1 VPTWPLADSG
11 RGHTGRVTRTFTA
24 SRRRLAARRLSAQSI
39 VDPSQGSAVDVV
51 ERMLAFQAQDFA
63 GALWSIG
70 LRSAGSTEAT
80 VLAALASGDIVRSWP
95 MRGTLHIVP
104 ARELGWM
111 LATTSPRMTAVTA
124 KRRRDLGLS
133 DADLDDCR
141 RVAETAL
148 TTNLTF
154 TRRELLERF
163 RLAGIPTTGQRG
175 AHILVHLAQL
185 GVIVFGPVD
194 GTEHTFALLDRW
206 VTNPRQLDADEALGE
221 FARRYVSGHGPATMR
236 DFAWWASLTL
246 TQARRGIEVAQ
257 SSGGGSVFERLE
269 VDGVEYFAAPGVA
282 EAASA
287 LVLLPGFDEYLLG
300 YQDRSAAL
308 HLDHAQRIVPG
319 GNGMFMPTIVADGE
333 VVGTWRRTRKTK
345 QVEVEPQ
352 PFAPLSA
359 RATARFARA
368 AGHYGE
374 FLESPVVVVGS
385 DANSTDR

>member
-1 VPTWPLADSG
+1 
-11 RGHTGRVTRTFTA
+11 
-24 SRRRLAARRLSAQSI
+24 LSAQSI
-39 VDPSQGSAVDVV
+39 VAPSQGSAVDVV

-70 LRSAGSTEAT
+70 LRSTGSTEAA
-80 VLAALASGDIVRSWP
+80 VLAALASGEIVRSWP

-124 KRRRDLGLS
+124 KRRRDLELS

-148 TTNLTF
+148 TTDLTL
-154 TRRELLERF
+154 TRRELLQRF
-163 RLAGIPTTGQRG
+163 TLAGIPTTGQRG

-185 GVIVFGPVD
+185 GVIVFGPVA

-206 VTNPRQLDADEALGE
+206 VRNPRELDTDEALGE
-221 FARRYVSGHGPATMR
+221 FARRYVTGHGPATVR

-308 HLDHAQRIVPG
+308 HLDHAQWIVPG

-359 RATARFARA
+359 RSTTRFARA
-368 AGHYGE
+368 AGRYGE
-374 FLESPVVVVGS
+374 FLESPAVVVAATTVE
-385 DANSTDR
+385 A